1 MVGKRMNQKGQPQN
15 QGYKGGVNRIVQIKA
30 CQFEIKAAVCVC
42 VCVHIVI
49 IDEEVDLT
57 LHYD

>member
-1 MVGKRMNQKGQPQN
+1 MVAKRMNKKGQPQN

-30 CQFEIKAAVCVC
+30 CQFEIKAAVCV
-42 VCVHIVI
+42 IMN
-49 IDEEVDLT
+49 EEVDLT